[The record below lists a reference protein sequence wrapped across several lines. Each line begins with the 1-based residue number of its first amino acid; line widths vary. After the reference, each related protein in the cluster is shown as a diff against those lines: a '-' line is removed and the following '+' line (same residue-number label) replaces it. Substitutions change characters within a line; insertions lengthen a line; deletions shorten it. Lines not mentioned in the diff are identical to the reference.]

1 LPSSDPSDSRARTPR
16 LSHVRCWVF
25 DLDNT
30 LYPAES
36 DLFSQIDARMS
47 SYVAD
52 MLDTDT
58 ETARRLQK
66 DYFVAYGTTLR
77 GLMDNHD
84 VDPEHFLDAVHDID
98 VSMIG
103 PDHGLRAALAGLEG
117 RRLVYTNGSRGHADR
132 VLERL
137 GIADLMDGVFD
148 ISAADY
154 HPKPRPESYA
164 RFVERF
170 DVAPDSAAMVEDMIR
185 NLAPA
190 AALGMTTVW
199 LRSSYQWAEVER
211 EGHSADHEIDDLPAF
226 LRAQAVR

>member
-1 LPSSDPSDSRARTPR
+1 MSVSETAADGARHPR

-30 LYPAES
+30 LYPADC

-52 MLDTDT
+52 LLDTDLGS
-58 ETARRLQK
+58 ARRIQK
-66 DYFVAYGTTLR
+66 NYFVSHGTTLR
-77 GLMDNHD
+77 GLMDNHA
-84 VDPEHFLDAVHDID
+84 VDPEHFLDTVHDID
-98 VSMIG
+98 VS
-103 PDHGLRAALAGLEG
+103 PLSPAPGLRTALAGLEG
-117 RRLVYTNGSRGHADR
+117 RRLVFTNGSRGHAER
-132 VLERL
+132 VLDRL
-137 GIADLMDGVFD
+137 GVADLIDDIFD

-154 HPKPRPESYA
+154 RPKPRPETYA

-170 DVAPDSAAMVEDMIR
+170 DVAPEAAVMIEDMIR

-199 LRSSYQWAEVER
+199 LRSSYQWAEVDR
-211 EGHSADHEIDDLPAF
+211 EGHRADVEIDDLVAF
-226 LRAQAVR
+226 LQAQATR

>member
-1 LPSSDPSDSRARTPR
+1 MSVSERSADGARIPR

-30 LYPAES
+30 LYPADC

-52 MLDTDT
+52 LLDTDLD
-58 ETARRLQK
+58 TARRIQK
-66 DYFVAYGTTLR
+66 DYFVSHGTTLR
-77 GLMDNHD
+77 GLMDNHV

-98 VSMIG
+98 VS
-103 PDHGLRAALAGLEG
+103 PLSPAPGLRTALAGLEG
-117 RRLVYTNGSRGHADR
+117 RRLVFTNGSRGHAER
-132 VLERL
+132 VLNRL
-137 GIADLMDGVFD
+137 GVADLIDDIFD

-154 HPKPRPESYA
+154 HPKPQPETYD
-164 RFVERF
+164 RFVAQC
-170 DVAPDSAAMVEDMIR
+170 DVAPGAAVMIEDMIR

-199 LRSSYQWAEVER
+199 LRSSYQWAEVDR
-211 EGHSADHEIDDLPAF
+211 EGHSADIEIDDLVAF
-226 LRAQAVR
+226 LQGQAVR